1 MSRLKELKEDVD
13 RLNNK
18 IIKLELAIE
27 QGEKQLIEIT
37 DAIKK
42 VFDDDDLDLSEKGIE
57 KILRSLEREEKESLE
72 LGEELLEKLN
82 DEVTEAINEL
92 N

>member
-1 MSRLKELKEDVD
+1 MSKLSELKEDVD

-27 QGEKQLIEIT
+27 QGEKALVEIT
-37 DAIKK
+37 NEVKA
-42 VFDDDDLDLSEKGIE
+42 VFDNKIDLSEKGIE
-57 KILRSLEREEKESLE
+57 KLVRSLEQEAEESLE
-72 LGEELLEKLN
+72 LSEELLEKLN